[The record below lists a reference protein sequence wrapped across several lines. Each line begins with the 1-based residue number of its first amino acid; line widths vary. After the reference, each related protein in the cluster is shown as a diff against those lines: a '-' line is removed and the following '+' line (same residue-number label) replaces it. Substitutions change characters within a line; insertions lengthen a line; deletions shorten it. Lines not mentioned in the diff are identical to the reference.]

1 MKTTLALAVSLLLN
15 IGFFKPIEN
24 HVKWGYTAK
33 RISATEAI
41 IYLRAT
47 LDDGWHIYSQH
58 IEEGGPTKTEIT
70 FTPSK
75 EYKLVGKT
83 IEPATVAKFDRY
95 FKMNIASFEK
105 EVVFQQKVK
114 LKSAGA
120 TSVKGKLEFMVCND
134 RKCLPPT
141 EVEFVAPVPAK

>member
-105 EVVFQQKVK
+105 EVVFQQKIK
-114 LKSAGA
+114 LNPKKGA
-120 TSVKGKLEFMVCND
+120 TVKVKLEFGICNN
-134 RKCLPPT
+134 KNCLPPDEAT
-141 EVEFVAPVPAK
+141 FDIPVPLK